1 MEHYSRHRDRVRERA
16 GVCGAAAGLGA
27 ADITVGAA
35 RVHCELS
42 MMEVPME
49 VYLKLVKLE
58 FSIALMSIRWI
69 VRCPAEGKG
78 IARKQYDMTILSK
91 KDAAGIRTSSEQQ
104 TTVMTKEEYV
114 DYFVNR
120 APLRNRATAAF
131 ANH

>member
-42 MMEVPME
+42 MME

-104 TTVMTKEEYV
+104 TTAMTKEEYV